1 MAINFKRL
9 GVLLGEDAQ
18 VGVGFERAG
27 EVDQIAVRLGRRA
40 ASARRG
46 LMDLA
51 TSRAVVPLGTSLMLP
66 SGSLHE
72 CYRT

>member
-27 EVDQIAVRLGRRA
+27 EVDQTPFDLAARA

-51 TSRAVVPLGTSLMLP
+51 TSRAVVPLGLP
-66 SGSLHE
+66 
-72 CYRT
+72 